1 MLCSMAFNII
11 MFVMILGLA
20 MEIVITNVER
30 TQPLINAPP
39 PYGGPR
45 TYISVSANAL
55 VDFGRIHVPTT
66 AFSNTSC
73 AVLWDRR

>member
-1 MLCSMAFNII
+1 MEVKRRSILVECRGAVVVDILWSTAFTII
-11 MFVMILGLA
+11 LFVMTLGLA

-30 TQPLINAPP
+30 TQPFINAPP

-55 VDFGRIHVPTT
+55 VDF
-66 AFSNTSC
+66 
-73 AVLWDRR
+73 